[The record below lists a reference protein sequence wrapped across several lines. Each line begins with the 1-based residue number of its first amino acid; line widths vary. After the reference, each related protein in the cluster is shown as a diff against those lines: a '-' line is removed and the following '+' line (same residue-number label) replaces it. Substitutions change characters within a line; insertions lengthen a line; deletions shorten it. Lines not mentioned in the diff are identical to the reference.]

1 MCVGQLNKRI
11 TKIGWAEHNNAV
23 LTEMQQENAQL
34 KQVIKHRRHENWR
47 LKKTVSSKENII
59 KHMNEQ
65 NLSVL
70 LNEVTRECKP
80 LILPT
85 AATPNRKKPF
95 ITKQDTRM
103 CSTKDNAIIR
113 PCRRPLVPIDQP
125 KKIGKKIK
133 PTLIK
138 DSTPLIKA
146 YKENIKL
153 KRTLCKLENKPLII
167 KLTTK
172 NETLNRLIK
181 RVNQRE
187 FRTMNGKRKMLPT
200 YLGPLSN
207 KKPKLMFKST

>member
-1 MCVGQLNKRI
+1 MCVGEVNKRI
-11 TKIGWAEHNNAV
+11 TNIGWVEHNNAV
-23 LTEMQQENAQL
+23 LTEVQQENAQL
-34 KQVIKHRRHENWR
+34 KQDIKHRRHENWH
-47 LKKTVSSKENII
+47 LKKTVKGKENII

-70 LNEVTRECKP
+70 LNEETRECKP

-85 AATPNRKKPF
+85 AATPKRKKPF

-103 CSTKDNAIIR
+103 CSTKENVIIR

-125 KKIGKKIK
+125 KEIGKKIK

-138 DSTPLIKA
+138 ESTPLIEA

-153 KRTLCKLENKPLII
+153 KSTLCKLENKPRII
-167 KLTTK
+167 TLTTK
-172 NETLNRLIK
+172 NETLNRLIQ

-187 FRTMNGKRKMLPT
+187 FRAINGKRKILPT

-207 KKPKLMFKST
+207 KKPKLMFK